1 MSNSIELFIVTFL
14 WTYIYLAL
22 LAIIG
27 LAIYGIVF
35 RPNILKKIIALT
47 ILGDTANIFM
57 IYVGYRYAYPLKP
70 PILWSWEPTPE
81 DISTFLAQSVDPLP
95 QALVITAI
103 VINLAVTLLIC
114 FIAVQAYRLYHSLD
128 VRDLAKLKG

>member
-1 MSNSIELFIVTFL
+1 MNEEFIVTFL
-14 WTYIYLAL
+14 WTYIYLTL
-22 LAIIG
+22 LVILG

-35 RPNILKKIIALT
+35 RPNIIKKIIALT

-57 IYVGYRYAYPLKP
+57 IYVGYRYAYPVKP
-70 PILWSWEPTPE
+70 PILWSWKPNATVL
-81 DISTFLAQSVDPLP
+81 DTFLHQSVDPLP

-103 VINLAVTLLIC
+103 VINLAVTVLIC
-114 FIAVQAYRLYHSLD
+114 FIAVQAYRLYGSLD